1 MIHFLSGRMRRKKTM
16 PRENEV
22 THYGIGMFV
31 KFEHFENLSSAFDE
45 KVPRCSSPSQARDM
59 ALIIRVKWIYVGM

>member
-1 MIHFLSGRMRRKKTM
+1 M

-22 THYGIGMFV
+22 THYELGMFV

-45 KVPRCSSPSQARDM
+45 KVPRCSSPSEARDM
-59 ALIIRVKWIYVGM
+59 ALFIRKKWFDVGM